1 MNKREMKEIFS
12 AKQSVSMGTAHL
24 EVHTRIHDTILMT
37 KLK

>member
-1 MNKREMKEIFS
+1 MNKKDMKEIFS

-24 EVHTRIHDTILMT
+24 DVHTPIHDTILMT